1 MTGREKFE
9 LAWANFAPSFT
20 SALRVRI
27 RIVSVSDVEPNWFHK
42 IWWHLS
48 ILTLAPEIE
57 ASLGVFVYDK
67 NATSNGGPKNALNT
81 HWSLF

>member
-1 MTGREKFE
+1 MWMFIAKSLIKIIWIF
-9 LAWANFAPSFT
+9 
-20 SALRVRI
+20 
-27 RIVSVSDVEPNWFHK
+27 K

-48 ILTLAPEIE
+48 NLTLAPEIE

-81 HWSLF
+81 HWSLFSILEDVLFNTQV